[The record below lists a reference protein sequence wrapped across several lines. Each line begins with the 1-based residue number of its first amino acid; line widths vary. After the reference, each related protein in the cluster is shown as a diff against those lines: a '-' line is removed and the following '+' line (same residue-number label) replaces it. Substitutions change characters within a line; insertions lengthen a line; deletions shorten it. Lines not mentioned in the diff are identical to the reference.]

1 MGVANGNCRYAFPKY
16 PASAL
21 AFGTS
26 IAVGIFL
33 VAVLEASDR
42 VRLCSDEWGDGIGEK
57 DLSENVVVEDTGDV
71 LPPQPKNDPSLDAP
85 GDFGKGLF
93 VMLESCDSLEYVRD
107 TALGMFMLCGGVGLF
122 ENMDIVAE
130 GGTLVELESLYHGAA
145 DSDADVRAD
154 SLVNLACFA
163 KGAPAGRVC
172 CGTARFGLL
181 GLVACVGVVTR

>member
-1 MGVANGNCRYAFPKY
+1 M
-16 PASAL
+16 
-21 AFGTS
+21 
-26 IAVGIFL
+26 AVGIFL
-33 VAVLEASDR
+33 VVVLEASDR
-42 VRLCSDEWGDGIGEK
+42 ASLCSDECGDGMGEYGF
-57 DLSENVVVEDTGDV
+57 SENVVVEDTGDV
-71 LPPQPKNDPSLDAP
+71 PPQPKNVPSLDVP

-93 VMLESCDSLEYVRD
+93 VILESCDSLEYVRD

-130 GGTLVELESLYHGAA
+130 GGTLFELESLYHGMV

-172 CGTARFGLL
+172 GGTVRFGLL
-181 GLVACVGVVTR
+181 GLVA